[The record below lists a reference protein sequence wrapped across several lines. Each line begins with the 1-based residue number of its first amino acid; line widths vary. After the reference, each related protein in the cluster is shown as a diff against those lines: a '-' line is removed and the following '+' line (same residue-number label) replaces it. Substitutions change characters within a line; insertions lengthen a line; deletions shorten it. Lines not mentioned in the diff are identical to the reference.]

1 LVPKRRKMMD
11 IQCPKCGEPWEID
24 TLHDYAA
31 ENDTTFTKLYR
42 VFRTRGCGEAFAE
55 WRITCIPDKDAEAR
69 TMLAEVLGDDVDG
82 YAATLEDFGL
92 L

>member
-1 LVPKRRKMMD
+1 
-11 IQCPKCGEPWEID
+11 
-24 TLHDYAA
+24 
-31 ENDTTFTKLYR
+31 